1 MWRTLQQWMKASGL
15 GTAPRKLL
23 EELRELKSLDVLL
36 PTREKTLRLRMVA
49 NPEKELKVLLQRM
62 KILLPNKPK
71 IIKNVVEKMA

>member
-1 MWRTLQQWMKASGL
+1 MKASGL